1 MKILL
6 SVICLLLL
14 TSCSKEVPSER
25 LVDLVLTNGKIYT
38 VEGQSKWVEAVAIKD
53 GRYVAMGDSKEMEA
67 FGRAETIDLQGR
79 MAMPGINDVHVH
91 PLWGGVKVLYE
102 CSFPF
107 TAAPKQIKTTLS
119 GCAAARPDAVWI
131 RGGQW
136 GSDFFTD
143 YKIDSPR
150 EFLDEVSTTQA
161 IYLADDSGHNA
172 WVNTKALE
180 LAGIDGN
187 TPDPE
192 GGIIK
197 RDSLGRP
204 TGVLIETAGRLYDA
218 IIPPPTDDEN
228 VAAAKKSVEI
238 LNAFG
243 ITGMKDAGAF
253 RNAPKAYNTLDRNGG
268 LSMHVA
274 ICLRTAYGKREGA
287 LDFASLESERD
298 QYVSTN
304 VHTNFVKLFLDGVP
318 TSARTAAMLKPY
330 VADEVHGE
338 GFTGELHLAP
348 NRLREDVIE
357 LDRRGFTIK
366 MHAAGDRSVRVGL
379 DAIQAAREINGN
391 SGLRHELAHAGYID
405 PSDIPRFG
413 RLNVA
418 ADFSPYLWHPSPII
432 ESVVSAVGGKRAKQY
447 WATRDLIDSG
457 GSVSIGSDWPAA
469 VPDAN
474 PWSGLAALVTRAD
487 PYGST
492 PGTLWLE
499 QAVTLQEA
507 ISIFTLSSA
516 VGLKLEGQ
524 TGSVSKGKFADL
536 IVLDRNLFEIPPD
549 DIAGT
554 QVELTFFKGQLVYEH
569 TEDQIS
575 Q

>member
-1 MKILL
+1 
-6 SVICLLLL
+6 
-14 TSCSKEVPSER
+14 
-25 LVDLVLTNGKIYT
+25 
-38 VEGQSKWVEAVAIKD
+38 
-53 GRYVAMGDSKEMEA
+53 
-67 FGRAETIDLQGR
+67 
-79 MAMPGINDVHVH
+79 
-91 PLWGGVKVLYE
+91 
-102 CSFPF
+102 
-107 TAAPKQIKTTLS
+107 
-119 GCAAARPDAVWI
+119 
-131 RGGQW
+131 
-136 GSDFFTD
+136 
-143 YKIDSPR
+143 
-150 EFLDEVSTTQA
+150 
-161 IYLADDSGHNA
+161 
-172 WVNTKALE
+172 
-180 LAGIDGN
+180 
-187 TPDPE
+187 
-192 GGIIK
+192 
-197 RDSLGRP
+197 
-204 TGVLIETAGRLYDA
+204 
-218 IIPPPTDDEN
+218 
-228 VAAAKKSVEI
+228 
-238 LNAFG
+238 
-243 ITGMKDAGAF
+243 
-253 RNAPKAYNTLDRNGG
+253 
-268 LSMHVA
+268 
-274 ICLRTAYGKREGA
+274 
-287 LDFASLESERD
+287 
-298 QYVSTN
+298 
-304 VHTNFVKLFLDGVP
+304 
-318 TSARTAAMLKPY
+318 MLKPY
-330 VADEVHGE
+330 VTDEVHGE

-348 NRLREDVIE
+348 NRLREDVIG

-432 ESVVSAVGGKRAKQY
+432 ESVVSAVGGNRAKQY

-516 VGLKLEGQ
+516 VSLKLEDQ
-524 TGSVSKGKFADL
+524 TGSVSEGKFADL

-549 DIAGT
+549 AIAGT
-554 QVELTFFKGQLVYEH
+554 QVELTFFKGQLVYDH

>member
-1 MKILL
+1 MKKMLIVVL
-6 SVICLLLL
+6 STCLV
-14 TSCSKEVPSER
+14 SACSDRSSRPE
-25 LVDLVLTNGKIYT
+25 VDLVLTNGKIYT
-38 VEGQSKWVEAVAIKD
+38 VEGQRKWVEAVAIED
-53 GRYVAMGDSKEMEA
+53 GRYVAMGDSKEMAA
-67 FGRAETIDLQGR
+67 FDRARTIDLGGR

-107 TAAPKQIKTTLS
+107 TATPGQIKATLS
-119 GCAAARPDAVWI
+119 VCAAARPDATWI

-150 EFLDEVSTTQA
+150 EFLDQVSTTQG

-204 TGVLIETAGRLYDA
+204 TGVLVETAGRLYDA
-218 IIPPPTDDEN
+218 IIPPPTDAEN

-253 RNAPKAYNTLDRNGG
+253 RNAPKAYNTLDRHGG

-274 ICLRTAYGKREGA
+274 ICLRTSYGKRENA
-287 LDFASLESERD
+287 LDFTALESERD
-298 QYVSTN
+298 QYASTN

-318 TSARTAAMLKPY
+318 TSARTAAMLKAY

-348 NRLREDVIE
+348 KRLREDVIE

-379 DAIQAAREINGN
+379 DAIQAAREVNGD

-405 PSDIPRFG
+405 PSDISRFG
-413 RLNVA
+413 RFNVA
-418 ADFSPYLWHPSPII
+418 ADFSPYLWHPSPIVA
-432 ESVVSAVGGKRAKQY
+432 SVVSAVGGTRGTQY
-447 WATRDLIDSG
+447 WPTRNLLDSG
-457 GSVSIGSDWPAA
+457 GPVSIGSDWPAA

-499 QAVTLQEA
+499 QAVTLEEA

-516 VGLKLEGQ
+516 ASLKLESQ
-524 TGSVSKGKFADL
+524 TGSVSEGKFADL

-569 TEDQIS
+569 SEDQFS